1 MLGNYKKLL
10 TNDINQHII
19 AIYQQSKQERRKK
32 ARKMIVKETTERVG
46 KYLEDNRINLS
57 ELSKISGITYSQL
70 YNSVGNKKR
79 VRKLRADE
87 FLSICKALGIS
98 TEIFCDK

>member
-1 MLGNYKKLL
+1 MLDTSLSKTYYGLVKNKASRKGGKKV
-10 TNDINQHII
+10 
-19 AIYQQSKQERRKK
+19 
-32 ARKMIVKETTERVG
+32 RKMIVKETTERVG

-57 ELSKISGITYSQL
+57 ELSKISGIAYSQL

-79 VRKLRADE
+79 VRELRADE

-98 TEIFCDK
+98 AEIFCDK